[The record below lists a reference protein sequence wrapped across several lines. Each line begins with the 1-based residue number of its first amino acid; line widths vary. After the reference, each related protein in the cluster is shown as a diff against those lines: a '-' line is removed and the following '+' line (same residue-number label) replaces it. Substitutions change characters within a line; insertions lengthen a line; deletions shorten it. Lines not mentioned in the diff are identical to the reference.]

1 MAKLTIRNTRQKVSP
16 GGVITL
22 PVSARKALGMA
33 RGEGASLSV
42 AVDESSVV
50 LAPTGKDG
58 GFRVSPKGQFVL
70 RGDALKVVGS
80 GAARHYWFEADDE
93 SRRVTLHPFE

>member
-1 MAKLTIRNTRQKVSP
+1 MATMVIRNRRQKMSP

-22 PVSARKALGMA
+22 PVSARKALGMVP
-33 RGEGASLSV
+33 GQGASLSV
-42 AVDESSVV
+42 AVHARSVT

-58 GFRVSPKGQFVL
+58 GFRISPKGQFVL
-70 RGDALKVVGS
+70 RGDAFDVVAR

-93 SRRVTLHPFE
+93 SRQVRLHPFE

>member
-1 MAKLTIRNTRQKVSP
+1 MATKVIRNRRQKVSP

-22 PVSARKALGMA
+22 PVSARKALGMVP
-33 RGEGASLSV
+33 GQGASVSV
-42 AVDESSVV
+42 AVEGRSVT

-70 RGDALKVVGS
+70 RGDALDVVAS

-93 SRRVTLHPFE
+93 PRQVRLHPFE